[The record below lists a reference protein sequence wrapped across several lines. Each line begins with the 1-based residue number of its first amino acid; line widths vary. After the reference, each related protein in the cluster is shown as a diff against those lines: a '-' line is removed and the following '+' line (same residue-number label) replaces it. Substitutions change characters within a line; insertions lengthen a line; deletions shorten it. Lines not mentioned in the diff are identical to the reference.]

1 METYSYPFTVERL
14 LFFLSMFLVLLIG
27 SLSSLQPLCHE
38 DERSALLQFKDS
50 FVINKSASPFPSAY
64 IRLHHGL
71 RKESMVIAAYGMGL
85 YCHEE
90 TGHIIELD
98 LSGSCLYGSINS
110 NSSVFHLLQLQ
121 SLNLA
126 HNDFNDSQIPP
137 AVSNLSRL
145 TYLNLSYS
153 MFSGQIPE
161 SLANLSSLTTLD
173 LKTLKHH
180 SLTNLPNN
188 NSYHKSTSIPYSNYF
203 ATKFKWRL

>member
-1 METYSYPFTVERL
+1 LQFFPYAKSKKNTLSKIMETYSYSYPFMFERL
-14 LFFLSMFLVLLIG
+14 LFILSMFLVLLIG

-50 FVINKSASPFPSAY
+50 FVINKSASPYPSAY
-64 IRLHHGL
+64 PKVASWTPEGEHGDCCL
-71 RKESMVIAAYGMGL
+71 WDGV

-110 NSSVFHLLQLQ
+110 NSSVFRLRQLQ

-126 HNDFNDSQIPP
+126 HNDFNNSQIPP

-153 MFSGQIPE
+153 MLSGQIP
-161 SLANLSSLTTLD
+161 
-173 LKTLKHH
+173 
-180 SLTNLPNN
+180 
-188 NSYHKSTSIPYSNYF
+188 
-203 ATKFKWRL
+203 